1 MPQWRMADG
10 LSLLLSHCFYRF
22 IIIYYMSVC
31 LFLLLLCEAYLL
43 ARMFISQIFILS
55 PRGDKL
61 IFKDYRQDAP
71 RNTDEIFFRKYKFW
85 DGAQGHAPEGDCP
98 PFFMEKHVNFCYV
111 KRRELLFVCTS
122 VVNVSPSLTLEIL
135 LRIIKVIKDYLGV
148 LSEEAIR
155 RNFTLVYEL
164 LDEMIDV
171 GVSQE
176 LNTENLRPY
185 IFNEV
190 VRVSSS
196 ETPTGSSFLGR
207 LRRGEFLDKTRRGD
221 ATANSILQASSD
233 RKNEIFIDILE
244 RLNIVFNSAGQVVM
258 SDVDGSIVLKSFLAG
273 SPSLHVCFNEDL
285 VVGRGDAN
293 KERYA
298 SVVLDS
304 VNFHE
309 DADYSGF
316 ERERRLSIRPPEG
329 ESTLM
334 NYRLGGRGT
343 PPFRLVHSM
352 ELLTTHRAE
361 LMLQIRADIPVSTNG
376 IGFSVIVPMPSICTA
391 ASVEFGLGATEQTY
405 EYKEEEKCVI
415 WYIGKFLGGTE
426 QLCKIRFSTSSPITA
441 ATKRS
446 VGPISMRFEIPQY
459 SVSGLCIRVLRL
471 EERSS
476 SYNPTRWIRN
486 VTLANSYV
494 FRTC

>member
-1 MPQWRMADG
+1 MPQWRMANG
-10 LSLLLSHCFYRF
+10 LSLLSLHCSYRF
-22 IIIYYMSVC
+22 VIICVIIYYLLFIIMSVC
-31 LFLLLLCEAYLL
+31 LFVCLFLLPLCGSHLLLG
-43 ARMFISQIFILS
+43 MFISQIFILS

-190 VRVSSS
+190 IRVSSL
-196 ETPTGSSFLGR
+196 EAPTGSSFLGR
-207 LRRGEFLDKTRRGD
+207 LRRGEFLDRTRRGD

-233 RKNEIFIDILE
+233 RKNEIFI
-244 RLNIVFNSAGQVVM
+244 
-258 SDVDGSIVLKSFLAG
+258 
-273 SPSLHVCFNEDL
+273 
-285 VVGRGDAN
+285 
-293 KERYA
+293 
-298 SVVLDS
+298 
-304 VNFHE
+304 
-309 DADYSGF
+309 
-316 ERERRLSIRPPEG
+316 
-329 ESTLM
+329 
-334 NYRLGGRGT
+334 
-343 PPFRLVHSM
+343 
-352 ELLTTHRAE
+352 
-361 LMLQIRADIPVSTNG
+361 
-376 IGFSVIVPMPSICTA
+376 
-391 ASVEFGLGATEQTY
+391 
-405 EYKEEEKCVI
+405 
-415 WYIGKFLGGTE
+415 
-426 QLCKIRFSTSSPITA
+426 
-441 ATKRS
+441 
-446 VGPISMRFEIPQY
+446 
-459 SVSGLCIRVLRL
+459 
-471 EERSS
+471 
-476 SYNPTRWIRN
+476 
-486 VTLANSYV
+486 
-494 FRTC
+494 